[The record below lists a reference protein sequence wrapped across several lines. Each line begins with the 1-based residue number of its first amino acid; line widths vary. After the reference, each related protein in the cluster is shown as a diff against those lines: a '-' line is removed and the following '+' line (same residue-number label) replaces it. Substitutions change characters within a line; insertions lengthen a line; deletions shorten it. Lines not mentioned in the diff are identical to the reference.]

1 MPYGGMIC
9 ASFGYRRKLL
19 YRAVTR
25 VRDAKGP
32 GFAGSAKRSGA
43 RKRQRTP
50 QQPDP
55 DRRVGHGAAGGGTP

>member
-1 MPYGGMIC
+1 MMW
-9 ASFGYRRKLL
+9 
-19 YRAVTR
+19 RAGTR

-43 RKRQRTP
+43 RERQRTP

-55 DRRVGHGAAGGGTP
+55 ARRVGSGAAGGGTP